1 MVGEFVLIAAGGM
14 AIGLV
19 VGWVFAHL
27 RIAGR
32 EPSIDVVLSVLTPFA
47 AYVPAEKVGVS
58 GVLAVVTAGV
68 YVGTRSLELAEAGG
82 RLRTLAFWQAS
93 EFMLNSLLFLL
104 IGLQVTRIV
113 DDIEGRDSARSSPRP
128 RSSPRW

>member
-1 MVGEFVLIAAGGM
+1 MSEFVLTAAGGV

-68 YVGTRSLELAEAGG
+68 YVGTRSLELAAAGA
-82 RLRTLAFWQAS
+82 RLRTLAFWQALGVHAQLAAVPTDRPAGHADRRTTS
-93 EFMLNSLLFLL
+93 TALGS
-104 IGLQVTRIV
+104 G
-113 DDIEGRDSARSSPRP
+113 RSSPRP
-128 RSSPRW
+128 RPWSPW